1 MYEKTTTGE
10 WGNVCSMK
18 GKSIIKNSVKIILC
32 ILLFLVLVQGV
43 QAAET
48 YVSVTQR
55 GHFAPPTKPKGLLT

>member
-48 YVSVTQR
+48 YVSVTQGR
-55 GHFAPPTKPKGLLT
+55 HFDLPVDLGGLLT

>member
-43 QAAET
+43 QAAEM
-48 YVSVTQR
+48 YVSITKW
-55 GHFAPPTKPKGLLT
+55 GYFAPPTKPKGLLT